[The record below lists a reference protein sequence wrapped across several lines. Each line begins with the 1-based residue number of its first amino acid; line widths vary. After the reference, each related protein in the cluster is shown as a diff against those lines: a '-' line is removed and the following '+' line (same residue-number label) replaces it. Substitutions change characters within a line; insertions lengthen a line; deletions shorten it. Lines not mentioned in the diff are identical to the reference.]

1 MPPLFYA
8 PLDSTGPYFADL
20 VSAARVAA
28 VRLLFGRRLADLIE
42 VIRAGAGAATGTH
55 LFIFPLLG
63 KLILAPPDDGAHGQ
77 DQHERGEQAQ
87 QPDGHD
93 LFSLM
98 VMTCTV
104 MASVMMA
111 ATALLAC
118 ALTALTTSMALPWAI
133 CLMATTGATVT

>member
-1 MPPLFYA
+1 MR
-8 PLDSTGPYFADL
+8 PYFTDL
-20 VSAARVAA
+20 LSAAMAAA

-42 VIRAGAGAATGTH
+42 VIRASAGAATGAH

-63 KLILAPPDDGAHGQ
+63 KLVLAPPDDGAHGQ
-77 DQHERGEQAQ
+77 DQYERGEQAQ

-98 VMTCTV
+98 MTCTA

-111 ATALLAC
+111 ATALLVGAF
-118 ALTALTTSMALPWAI
+118 TAVATSMALS
-133 CLMATTGATVT
+133 

>member
-8 PLDSTGPYFADL
+8 PLDSTRPYFADL
-20 VSAARVAA
+20 VSAAMAAA
-28 VRLLFGRRLADLIE
+28 VRLLFGRRLTDLVE

-55 LFIFPLLG
+55 LFIFPFLG
-63 KLILAPPDDGAHGQ
+63 KLVLAPPDDGAHGQ

-98 VMTCTV
+98 VMTCTA

-111 ATALLAC
+111 ATALLVGAF
-118 ALTALTTSMALPWAI
+118 TAVATSMALS
-133 CLMATTGATVT
+133 

>member
-8 PLDSTGPYFADL
+8 LLDSTRLYFSDL
-20 VSAARVAA
+20 LSAARAFA
-28 VRLLFGRRLADLIE
+28 LRLLFGRRLADLVE

-63 KLILAPPDDGAHGQ
+63 KLVLAPPDDGAHGQ
-77 DQHERGEQAQ
+77 DQYERGEQAQ

-93 LFSLM
+93 LFSLK
-98 VMTCTV
+98 VMTCTA

-111 ATALLAC
+111 ATALLVGT
-118 ALTALTTSMALPWAI
+118 LTAVATSMALS
-133 CLMATTGATVT
+133 

>member
-8 PLDSTGPYFADL
+8 PLDSTRPYFADL
-20 VSAARVAA
+20 ISAAMAFA
-28 VRLLFGRRLADLIE
+28 VRLLFGRRLSDLVE
-42 VIRAGAGAATGTH
+42 VIRAGAGAATGAH
-55 LFIFPLLG
+55 LFIFPFLG

-98 VMTCTV
+98 VMTYTA

-111 ATALLAC
+111 ATALLVGSF
-118 ALTALTTSMALPWAI
+118 TAVATSMALS
-133 CLMATTGATVT
+133 

>member
-1 MPPLFYA
+1 MPPLYYA
-8 PLDSTGPYFADL
+8 PLDSTRPYFADFL
-20 VSAARVAA
+20 SAARAAA

-42 VIRAGAGAATGTH
+42 VIRAGAGAATGAH
-55 LFIFPLLG
+55 LFICPLLG
-63 KLILAPPDDGAHGQ
+63 KLVLAPPDDGAHGQ
-77 DQHERGEQAQ
+77 DQYERGEQAQ

-98 VMTCTV
+98 VMTCTA

-118 ALTALTTSMALPWAI
+118 ALTALTTSMALS
-133 CLMATTGATVT
+133 